1 MGAAVAEQR
10 AEYVAVKRI
19 ELNGVGAYNPGDPV
33 DARVVVGSPGA
44 GEGAWISLDD
54 VQATGAIPLARP
66 AGNASQA
73 AWAAFAVSRGVD
85 AELAADMSRADLIE
99 ATEDV

>member
-1 MGAAVAEQR
+1 MDR

-66 AGNASQA
+66 AANASQG
-73 AWAAFAVSRGVD
+73 AWAQFAISRGMD
-85 AELAADMSRADLIE
+85 ADEAAGMSRADLIA
-99 ATEDV
+99 ATKDDDGSQA